1 VGAGNLGLEH
11 SIPSNRKSATSEEDD
26 DPYIWN
32 INREGR
38 RVKGG
43 GEGICAFFTL
53 KTHAF
58 LFSSSQLLRVA
69 YSLPHPY
76 SSYGSR

>member
-1 VGAGNLGLEH
+1 MGAGNLGLEH

-43 GEGICAFFTL
+43 GEGICAFL
-53 KTHAF
+53 H
-58 LFSSSQLLRVA
+58 
-69 YSLPHPY
+69 
-76 SSYGSR
+76 